1 MLDKASFYLNLGKK
15 IKEERTKK
23 GYSLDEFSRES
34 GLNINKSTLSAIENG
49 KQQISAFQLYLVA
62 EALDLKITEI
72 MKGIDTSNNVKLL
85 NKDDTKNL
93 DNI

>member
-15 IKEERTKK
+15 IKDERTKK
-23 GYSLDEFSRES
+23 GYSLDEFSKES

-62 EALDLKITEI
+62 EALDLKITEV

>member
-62 EALDLKITEI
+62 EALDLKITEV